1 MLNLIKAC
9 SFQLFYSILIVS
21 DINKGEFKL
30 LEVRNLT
37 KNFKNF
43 IAVDGVSFEVNKGE
57 ILGLIGENG
66 AGKTTIMRML
76 ATMLKLTKGEG
87 KIAGYD
93 LVREP
98 ASIRGEIGILFGG
111 EVGLYDRLTA
121 RENIMYFAE
130 LNGMTCEQAK
140 KSIEELVKELE
151 MNEFIDKRVGK
162 FSRGMKQK
170 VAIARSIVH
179 RPSVMLFDE
188 PSTGL
193 DVSATRLIQDFII
206 KCKSEDKAI
215 VFSSHSMR
223 EVEKLCDRVVIIHK
237 GKIVE
242 QGTISSLK
250 VKYNNEDM
258 EDIFVNLIGG
268 SHE

>member
-1 MLNLIKAC
+1 
-9 SFQLFYSILIVS
+9 
-21 DINKGEFKL
+21 L
-30 LEVRNLT
+30 LEVKNLT
-37 KNFKNF
+37 KKFKDF
-43 IAVDGVSFEVNKGE
+43 VAVDDVSFSVNKGE

-76 ATMLKLTKGEG
+76 ATMLNVTKGEG
-87 KIAGYD
+87 KIAGHD
-93 LVREP
+93 LVKEP
-98 ASIRGEIGILFGG
+98 ESIRGEIGILFGG

-130 LNGMTCEQAK
+130 LNGMTVENAK
-140 KSIEELVKELE
+140 KSIEELTKELE
-151 MNEFIDKRVGK
+151 MAEFIDKRVGK

-179 RPSVMLFDE
+179 KPSVMLFDE

-193 DVSATRLIQDFII
+193 DVSATRLIQDFIV

-215 VFSSHSMR
+215 VFSSHSMV

-242 QGTISSLK
+242 QGTISALK
-250 VKYNNEDM
+250 IKYKNEDM
-258 EDIFVNLIGG
+258 EDIFVKLIGG